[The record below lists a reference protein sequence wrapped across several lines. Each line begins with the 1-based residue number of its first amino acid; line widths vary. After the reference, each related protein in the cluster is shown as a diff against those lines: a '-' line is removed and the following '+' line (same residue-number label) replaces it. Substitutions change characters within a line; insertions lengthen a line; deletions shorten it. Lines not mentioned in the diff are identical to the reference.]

1 VVIALIVEAGWS
13 IGGRVLR
20 SPLAIVLA
28 VMAFAAGALKINTLW
43 VLLGAGAVGL
53 LMIRSHSDPPEQS
66 GDDT

>member
-1 VVIALIVEAGWS
+1 
-13 IGGRVLR
+13 
-20 SPLAIVLA
+20 
-28 VMAFAAGALKINTLW
+28 MAFAAGALKINTLW